1 MKKEELGNN
10 PEAIDKLCIIIQDLM
25 KLLSIVL
32 SVKTAD
38 KHILCMKKLSLD
50 KVAIITHNI
59 ECIVT
64 ESVLG
69 LPNIEIDKFDDA
81 LDIMKS
87 MSRYLL
93 DCVNKGM
100 VDDVI
105 NERYN
110 NSGELS
116 GKCIDLLMSISD
128 YYTILEENKSIIV
141 KYSEYRKSGEF
152 VNKLDKLDNESIE
165 FIVSFYI
172 TIKTIYNNAIQISNL
187 TDRIY
192 SIIVE

>member
-25 KLLSIVL
+25 KLLSIAL

-50 KVAIITHNI
+50 KVAIITRNI

-165 FIVSFYI
+165 FIASFYI
-172 TIKTIYNNAIQISNL
+172 TIKTIYNNAIQINKL

-192 SIIVE
+192 SIIAE

>member
-10 PEAIDKLCIIIQDLM
+10 PEVIDKLCTIIQDLM
-25 KLLSIVL
+25 KSLSIVL
-32 SVKTAD
+32 SIKTAN
-38 KHILCMKKLSLD
+38 KHILCMKNLSLD
-50 KVAIITHNI
+50 KAARTTRDI
-59 ECIVT
+59 ECIVI

-69 LPNIEIDKFDDA
+69 LPSVE
-81 LDIMKS
+81 LDEFGVVLNIMKP
-87 MSRYLL
+87 MSRYLI
-93 DCVNKGM
+93 DCVNKGII
-100 VDDVI
+100 DDVI

-116 GKCIDLLMSISD
+116 SKCIDLLMCISD